1 MTTTP
6 VKSVKT
12 IEAIA
17 LQTLLNQ
24 EAVTLIDVRETGEY
38 ANERI
43 QGAKL
48 FSLSSFD
55 PQKLPIENNKPF
67 ILYCQSGNRSGQT
80 AQKLLATDYGEITH
94 LQGGLNAWKQA
105 GLPTEKTPHAPI
117 SIMRQVQIVAG
128 GLVLTGVILGT
139 FVAPGFYFLSGFVGA
154 GLMFAGIS
162 GTCLMGDLL
171 SKLPYNQIK

>member
-1 MTTTP
+1 MTPTP

-43 QGAKL
+43 HGAKS

-55 PQKLPIENNKPF
+55 PQKLPIEKNKPF
-67 ILYCQSGNRSGQT
+67 ILYCQSGNRSGQA
-80 AQKLLATDYGEITH
+80 AQKLLAADYGEVTH

-105 GLPTEKTPHAPI
+105 GLPTEKTANAPI

-128 GLVLTGVILGT
+128 SLVLTGVVLGT
-139 FVAPGFYFLSGFVGA
+139 LVAPGFYLLSGFVGA

-171 SKLPYNQIK
+171 SKLPYNQVK